1 MEHIGLGLWAV
12 RYTNG
17 SLSLK
22 YNTIT
27 VVQWNQHWENAHVT
41 WNQYQRPLDS
51 RKATTREDEI
61 QKSFF
66 LYSQKLGTLESF
78 RNVNTVTFIQE
89 D

>member
-1 MEHIGLGLWAV
+1 MEHIGPGLWAV

-17 SLSLK
+17 SLSQK

-51 RKATTREDEI
+51 RKATTHEDEI
-61 QKSFF
+61 QLKVFSFI
-66 LYSQKLGTLESF
+66 LK
-78 RNVNTVTFIQE
+78 N
-89 D
+89 

>member
-1 MEHIGLGLWAV
+1 MEHIGPGLWAV

-51 RKATTREDEI
+51 RKATTHEDEI
-61 QKSFF
+61 QLKVFSFI
-66 LYSQKLGTLESF
+66 LK
-78 RNVNTVTFIQE
+78 N
-89 D
+89 